1 MAEANLVSPLSAQY
15 DEEQD
20 ILYLLLMHHAA
31 EAVAEEVADEVFV
44 RYETA
49 SRRIVDVEFL
59 NFRARLEEA
68 FGPDLTFSGSLTPER
83 LLPLGRDARL
93 PASRREPDS
102 DYDSDARVDR

>member
-1 MAEANLVSPLSAQY
+1 VAEARPVSPLAAQY

-20 ILYLLLMHHAA
+20 ILYLLLTHQA
-31 EAVAEEVADEVFV
+31 EAAVAEEVADEVYV

-59 NFRARLEEA
+59 SFRARLEEA
-68 FGPDLTFSGSLTPER
+68 FGPDLTFSGTLTPER

-93 PASRREPDS
+93 PVSLREPDS
-102 DYDSDARVDR
+102 DYDPDAGVDR